1 MLIDIIVVAVVTAIA
16 CATVG
21 LFLVL
26 QGVALISDAI
36 SHTVIFGIVMI
47 YLLFKSFNSA
57 LLMLGA
63 VVAGLVTV
71 VLTEF
76 LIGTKRVHKEIAIG
90 LVFPLFFSVGSV
102 LVSHYTASLHLD
114 IDMVLLGEIALV
126 PLKRSFFFGIDCG
139 PWTAWFMG
147 LIMIV
152 NFLFV
157 FIFYRSLQLS
167 IFDPLTATFYGY
179 SPTMLYYSLIILSS
193 LTIVSALEV
202 VGSLVAVALMVVPAA
217 TALLHV
223 CTLDQM
229 IKWTILYTCLAAI
242 GGSVLGYV
250 ADVSIG
256 GLIGVMAGTLFFSRL
271 AEVRINAL

>member
-1 MLIDIIVVAVVTAIA
+1 MLIDIVVVAVITAIA
-16 CATVG
+16 CALVG

-36 SHTVIFGIVMI
+36 SHTIIFGIVMV
-47 YLLFKSFNSA
+47 YLIFRSFNSA

-63 VVAGLVTV
+63 VAAGLVTV

-90 LVFPLFFSVGSV
+90 LVFPLLFSVGAV
-102 LVSHYTASLHLD
+102 LVSRYTASLHLD
-114 IDMVLLGEIALV
+114 IDMVLLGEISLV
-126 PLKRSFFFGIDCG
+126 PLKRNILFGIDVG

-147 LIMIV
+147 LIMIF
-152 NFLFV
+152 NSLFV
-157 FIFYRSLQLS
+157 LIFYRSLQIS

-179 SPTMLYYSLIILSS
+179 RATILYYFLIVLSS

-202 VGSLVAVALMVVPAA
+202 VGSLVAVALMIVPAA

-223 CTLDQM
+223 YTLDQM
-229 IKWTILYTCLAAI
+229 IKWTVVYTCLAAI
-242 GGSVLGYV
+242 GGSVWGYWT
-250 ADVSIG
+250 DVSIG
-256 GLIGVMAGTLFFSRL
+256 GLIGVVAGIMFFSRL
-271 AEVRINAL
+271 VELRMNTL